1 MNSSDEDEFEFDF
14 VSNASKKVQSYWA
27 KDFNRE
33 KSESRR
39 SAERVKAAEE
49 QDEVGCKKSEINET
63 LTTSQTSP
71 VKAVN
76 ANSLGKSE
84 ETKMVDSPVEIT
96 PPGSP
101 TGGTPLSARTV
112 RGAKRTK
119 KTEKA
124 LKELKKTTAVSS
136 GRLPVRESAR
146 LEDGGLLSSDE
157 EDGDGEVSKEDTIEV
172 KVVWKGKVE
181 RVTVGWAERMGQ
193 VMDRVARMVGV
204 PSSSL
209 LLYRDEELLGREETV
224 GGLGLSVASVL
235 QGRSRVAVEGET
247 PWGGIELRLQTKD
260 RRSQAVLI
268 TVFPNEQMKEVMDK
282 YVMKSGVDR
291 EKVKF
296 FFDGEE
302 IEENQTAEELEME
315 GGECIDVHIQA

>member
-1 MNSSDEDEFEFDF
+1 MNASDEDEFDFDF
-14 VSNASKKVQSYWA
+14 VNNASKKVQSNWA

-39 SAERVKAAEE
+39 SAKRDKAAEE
-49 QDEVGCKKSEINET
+49 EQAGEIGCKKTET
-63 LTTSQTSP
+63 LAPCQTSP
-71 VKAVN
+71 VKVGKE
-76 ANSLGKSE
+76 NSLGKSE
-84 ETKMVDSPVEIT
+84 VMDSLVEIT

-112 RGAKRTK
+112 RGANRTNKTK
-119 KTEKA
+119 KA
-124 LKELKKTTAVSS
+124 LAQLKKTTAVSS
-136 GRLPVRESAR
+136 GRLAVRE
-146 LEDGGLLSSDE
+146 EVGLLSSDE
-157 EDGDGEVSKEDTIEV
+157 EGGDGEEVSKEDTIKV
-172 KVVWKGKVE
+172 KVMWKGKVE
-181 RVTVGWAERMGQ
+181 RVTVSCAERMGK
-193 VMDRVARMVGV
+193 VMDRMAGMVGV

-209 LLYRDEELLGREETV
+209 LLYRGEELLGREETV

-235 QGRSRVAVEGET
+235 QGRVRVTVDGET
-247 PWGGIELRLQTKD
+247 PQGGIELRLQTKD

-268 TVFPNEQMKEVMDK
+268 TILPTEQMKEVMDK
-282 YVMKSGVDR
+282 YVQKSGICR

-302 IEENQTAEELEME
+302 LEENQTAEELEME